1 MAKRKVQ
8 TVKKA
13 KPKKRM
19 TRANKLSLE
28 EMHYGPE
35 PEVGYFD
42 DHNLSAYLNWFN
54 YFYDRKQAVT
64 AYITYAKE
72 QGFKNANKLKNL
84 NWPSSNAFISI
95 GLRKGI
101 EFPLPE
107 SAINQEQT
115 GNQHYHLK
123 FMSHIKETL
132 KKADDIDFQKDN
144 KADEVKL
151 SKRRKS
157 VQENI
162 KSKVYQ
168 VCGEIDH
175 AVDMWQ
181 TQDFDT
187 YKYLAD
193 LKVSAT
199 VAKGIPEEYQSIIDE
214 LNELL
219 GPNCHPQLKEGYSY
233 LSRQEQKDYY
243 NFVRGIQTDAM
254 RYAEMNKPIRKKRK
268 VSADRQVKKLSYLK
282 EDRDNKIKSIDP
294 LLIIGAQRL
303 WIYNSKT
310 NEIVKYEA
318 IDRGGLGCKGT
329 TLQNFDE
336 KASGCK
342 KVGVR
347 TEHFIDRILDGGK
360 VVLNKVMDEITSKKQ
375 SVTGRI
381 NNNMVLLKVE

>member
-107 SAINQEQT
+107 SAVNQEQT

-123 FMSHIKETL
+123 IMSHIKETL
-132 KKADDIDFQKDN
+132 KKADDVDFQKEN

-243 NFVRGIQTDAM
+243 NFVKGIQTDAM

-268 VSADRQVKKLSYLK
+268 VTADRQVKKLSYLK

-347 TEHFIDRILDGGK
+347 TEYFIDRILDGGK

>member
-107 SAINQEQT
+107 SAVNQEQT

-123 FMSHIKETL
+123 IMSHIKETL
-132 KKADDIDFQKDN
+132 KKADDVDFQKEN

-214 LNELL
+214 LDELL

-268 VSADRQVKKLSYLK
+268 VTADRQVKKLSYLK

-347 TEHFIDRILDGGK
+347 TEYFIDRILDGGK

>member
-107 SAINQEQT
+107 SAVNQEQT

-123 FMSHIKETL
+123 IMSHIKETL
-132 KKADDIDFQKDN
+132 KKADDVDFQKEN

-214 LNELL
+214 LDELL

-243 NFVRGIQTDAM
+243 NFVKGIQTDAM

-268 VSADRQVKKLSYLK
+268 VTADRQVKKLSYLK

-347 TEHFIDRILDGGK
+347 TEYFIDRILDGGK

>member
-123 FMSHIKETL
+123 IMSHIKETL
-132 KKADDIDFQKDN
+132 KKADDVDFQKEN

-214 LNELL
+214 LDELL

-268 VSADRQVKKLSYLK
+268 VTADRQVKKLSYLK

-347 TEHFIDRILDGGK
+347 TEYFIDRILDGGK

>member
-123 FMSHIKETL
+123 IMSHIKETL
-132 KKADDIDFQKDN
+132 KKADDVGFQKEN

-214 LNELL
+214 LDELL

-243 NFVRGIQTDAM
+243 NFVKGIQTDAM

-268 VSADRQVKKLSYLK
+268 VTADRQVKKLSYLK

-347 TEHFIDRILDGGK
+347 TEYFIDRILDGGK

>member
-107 SAINQEQT
+107 SAVNQEQT

-123 FMSHIKETL
+123 IMSHIKETL
-132 KKADDIDFQKDN
+132 KKADDVDFQKEN

-268 VSADRQVKKLSYLK
+268 VTADRQVKKLSYLK

-347 TEHFIDRILDGGK
+347 TEYFIDRILDGGK

>member
-123 FMSHIKETL
+123 IMSHIKETL
-132 KKADDIDFQKDN
+132 KKADDVDFQKEN

-214 LNELL
+214 LDELL

-243 NFVRGIQTDAM
+243 NFVKGIQTDAM

-268 VSADRQVKKLSYLK
+268 VTADRQVKKLSYLK

-347 TEHFIDRILDGGK
+347 TEYFIDRILDGGK

>member
-123 FMSHIKETL
+123 IMSHIKETL
-132 KKADDIDFQKDN
+132 KKADDVDFQKEN

-268 VSADRQVKKLSYLK
+268 VTADRQVKKLSYLK

-347 TEHFIDRILDGGK
+347 TEYFIDRILDGGK